1 MTKVEKIFRV
11 LYFMLLHTSEIIYY
25 NKTVTLID
33 SFHFTNPIPTV
44 IIIAILFTNYI
55 PLL

>member
-25 NKTVTLID
+25 NKTFTLID
-33 SFHFTNPIPTV
+33 SFHFTSLLPTV